1 MIRALQYASG
11 APKPREVPVDQTV
24 VDAESGLVWFDC
36 DQPDPEQLETLGT
49 RLGINEFVLED
60 LRNSGQRTKLDHYS
74 DHFHVAVHDCVAV
87 GRQLVTREID
97 IVFGDGWLLSVR
109 QSPEDGGAGHDGDT
123 AAAATAR
130 QFPIADVQQRFEAHR
145 EQDDSSDEGLL
156 LWALLDVVVDRAFTV
171 TEVIDDRLDAAE
183 AEVLDDDG
191 DTTSLRGR
199 RPRQIFDLSKTIVEF
214 RRNAAPLREVV
225 GSILRREATMVGDA
239 AIVHFQDLGDHVL
252 RVTELLESQRDV
264 LTNLR
269 DAELAVVSNRMNRS
283 MQQLT
288 AWGAILIVATLIT
301 GMLGMNF
308 DNAPSLDWGTG
319 YLVVIGII
327 VLVSL
332 PMVVYFRRKRW
343 I

>member
-11 APKPREVPVDQTV
+11 TTKPKEGPVDQTV
-24 VDAESGLVWFDC
+24 VDPQAGLVWFEC
-36 DQPDPEQLETLGT
+36 DQPDPERLDTLGT

-87 GRQLVTREID
+87 EQQLVTREID

-109 QSPEDGGAGHDGDT
+109 QAAEGDGD
-123 AAAATAR
+123 AATSAAP
-130 QFPIADVQQRFEAHR
+130 FPIADVQQRFEAHR
-145 EQDDSSDEGLL
+145 EQDHSSDEGLL

-171 TEVIDDRLDAAE
+171 TEVIDERLDVAE

-191 DTTSLRGR
+191 DTTSLRRR

-214 RRNAAPLREVV
+214 RRNVAPLREVV

-288 AWGAILIVATLIT
+288 AWGAILLIATLVT
-301 GMLGMNF
+301 GVLGMNF
-308 DNAPSLDWGTG
+308 GNAPNLDWRDGFL
-319 YLVVIGII
+319 LVGVIIFI
-327 VLVSL
+327 LSL
-332 PMVVYFRRKRW
+332 PMFIYFRRKRW